1 MKNKSLRKMSLNTMQ
16 KIAVGFL
23 GVILLGAVLLWLP
36 VSNQEPIAF
45 ADALFTAVS
54 AVCVTGLV
62 TITPAVQFTV
72 IGKGI
77 LLVLIQIGG
86 LGVIA
91 CMVAFFLIIK
101 KKITMKER
109 VVIQQTYSLDT
120 LTGMVQFVIRILR
133 GTFVVEGIGALL
145 YSIRFIPEYGL
156 VEGICYSV
164 FHAVSAFCNAGID
177 ILGSSSYVGY
187 VKSPIVSFTT
197 IFLIVIGGLG
207 FPVWHDIYTNT
218 KRVIIQ
224 RQPPRRLFM
233 RLKLQTKIVLTMT
246 AVLLI
251 AGFLGFFVLEYKNP
265 ETMGGLNFWQK
276 LMASG
281 FQSVTTRTAGFASV
295 SQAGLTSG
303 SKLLACILMFV
314 GGSPAGTAGGVKTT
328 TVAML
333 LLTGVGVLK
342 GKRDTE
348 CFGRKIEPS
357 VVRSGIAIILLTFLF
372 WLSGVTLI
380 TVLEPGID
388 FMRIMYEVTSAM
400 ATVGLTADLT
410 PELSRISQAVLMV
423 LMYVGRIGPITLA
436 LVFAGRANSASQLRD
451 LPEKRIM
458 LG

>member
-1 MKNKSLRKMSLNTMQ
+1 MKNKNLRKTSLNTMQ

-36 VSNQEPIAF
+36 ISNQQPIAF

-77 LLVLIQIGG
+77 LLALIQIGG

-109 VVIQQTYSLDT
+109 VLIQQTYNLDT

-133 GTFVVEGIGALL
+133 GTFLVEGLGALL
-145 YSIRFIPEYGL
+145 YSIRFIPEFGL

-177 ILGSSSYVGY
+177 ILGSSSYMAY
-187 VKSPIVSFTT
+187 VKSPIVSLTT

-218 KRVIIQ
+218 KRVITEK
-224 RQPPRRLFM
+224 QPARRLFM

-251 AGFLGFFVLEYKNP
+251 TGFLGFFILEYKNP

-333 LLTGVGVLK
+333 LLTCLGVLK

-357 VVRSGIAIILLTFLF
+357 IVRSGIAIILLTFLF

-380 TVLEPGID
+380 TVLEPQVD
-388 FMRIMYEVTSAM
+388 FLRIMYEVTSAM

-410 PELSRISQAVLMV
+410 PELGRASQAVLMV
-423 LMYVGRIGPITLA
+423 LMYVGRIGPITMA
-436 LVFAGRANSASQLRD
+436 LVFAGRANSGTQLRD

>member
-1 MKNKSLRKMSLNTMQ
+1 MSLNTMQ

-177 ILGSSSYVGY
+177 ILGSSSYMGY

-218 KRVIIQ
+218 KRVITQ
-224 RQPPRRLFM
+224 RQPARRLFM

-251 AGFLGFFVLEYKNP
+251 TGFLGFFVLEYKNP

-295 SQAGLTSG
+295 SQAGLTW
-303 SKLLACILMFV
+303 V
-314 GGSPAGTAGGVKTT
+314 
-328 TVAML
+328 
-333 LLTGVGVLK
+333 
-342 GKRDTE
+342 
-348 CFGRKIEPS
+348 PS
-357 VVRSGIAIILLTFLF
+357 FSHVS
-372 WLSGVTLI
+372 
-380 TVLEPGID
+380 
-388 FMRIMYEVTSAM
+388 
-400 ATVGLTADLT
+400 
-410 PELSRISQAVLMV
+410 
-423 LMYVGRIGPITLA
+423 
-436 LVFAGRANSASQLRD
+436 
-451 LPEKRIM
+451 
-458 LG
+458 

>member
-1 MKNKSLRKMSLNTMQ
+1 MKNKNLRKTSLNTMQ

-36 VSNQEPIAF
+36 ISNQQPIAF

-77 LLVLIQIGG
+77 LLALIQIGG

-109 VVIQQTYSLDT
+109 VLIQQTYNLDT

-133 GTFVVEGIGALL
+133 GTFLVEGIGALL
-145 YSIRFIPEYGL
+145 YSIRFIPEFGL

-177 ILGSSSYVGY
+177 ILGSSSYMAY
-187 VKSPIVSFTT
+187 VKSPIVSLTT

-218 KRVIIQ
+218 KRVITE
-224 RQPPRRLFM
+224 RQPARRLFM

-251 AGFLGFFVLEYKNP
+251 TGFLGFFILEYKNP

-333 LLTGVGVLK
+333 LLTCLGVLK

-357 VVRSGIAIILLTFLF
+357 IVRSGIAIILLTFLF

-380 TVLEPGID
+380 TVLEPQVD
-388 FMRIMYEVTSAM
+388 FLRIMYEVTSAM

-410 PELSRISQAVLMV
+410 PELGRASQAVLMV
-423 LMYVGRIGPITLA
+423 LMYVGRIGPITMA
-436 LVFAGRANSASQLRD
+436 LVFAGRANSGTQLRD

>member
-177 ILGSSSYVGY
+177 ILGSSSYIGY

-218 KRVIIQ
+218 KRVITQ
-224 RQPPRRLFM
+224 RQPARRLFM

-265 ETMGGLNFWQK
+265 ETVGGLNFWQK

-281 FQSVTTRTAGFASV
+281 FQSVTT
-295 SQAGLTSG
+295 
-303 SKLLACILMFV
+303 
-314 GGSPAGTAGGVKTT
+314 
-328 TVAML
+328 
-333 LLTGVGVLK
+333 
-342 GKRDTE
+342 
-348 CFGRKIEPS
+348 
-357 VVRSGIAIILLTFLF
+357 
-372 WLSGVTLI
+372 
-380 TVLEPGID
+380 
-388 FMRIMYEVTSAM
+388 
-400 ATVGLTADLT
+400 
-410 PELSRISQAVLMV
+410 
-423 LMYVGRIGPITLA
+423 
-436 LVFAGRANSASQLRD
+436 
-451 LPEKRIM
+451 
-458 LG
+458 

>member
-1 MKNKSLRKMSLNTMQ
+1 MKNKNLRKTSLNTMQ

-36 VSNQEPIAF
+36 ISNQQPIAF

-77 LLVLIQIGG
+77 LLALIQIGG

-109 VVIQQTYSLDT
+109 VLIQQTYNLDT

-133 GTFVVEGIGALL
+133 GTFLVEGIGALL
-145 YSIRFIPEYGL
+145 YSIRFIPEFGL

-177 ILGSSSYVGY
+177 ILGSSSYMAY
-187 VKSPIVSFTT
+187 VKSPIVSLTT

-218 KRVIIQ
+218 KRVITE
-224 RQPPRRLFM
+224 RQPARRLFM

-251 AGFLGFFVLEYKNP
+251 TGFLGFFILEYKNP
-265 ETMGGLNFWQK
+265 ETMGGLNFCQK

-333 LLTGVGVLK
+333 LLTCLGVLK

-357 VVRSGIAIILLTFLF
+357 IVRSGIAIILLTFLF

-380 TVLEPGID
+380 TVLEPQVD
-388 FMRIMYEVTSAM
+388 FLRIMYEVTSAM

-410 PELSRISQAVLMV
+410 PELGRASQAVLMV
-423 LMYVGRIGPITLA
+423 LMYVGRIGPITMA
-436 LVFAGRANSASQLRD
+436 LVFAGRANSGTQLRD

>member
-1 MKNKSLRKMSLNTMQ
+1 MKNKNLRKTSLNTMQ

-36 VSNQEPIAF
+36 ISNQQPIAF

-77 LLVLIQIGG
+77 LLALIQIGG

-109 VVIQQTYSLDT
+109 VLIQQTYNLDT

-133 GTFVVEGIGALL
+133 GTFLVEGIGALL
-145 YSIRFIPEYGL
+145 YSIRFIPEFGL

-177 ILGSSSYVGY
+177 ILGSSSYMAY
-187 VKSPIVSFTT
+187 VKSPIVSLTT

-218 KRVIIQ
+218 KRVITEK
-224 RQPPRRLFM
+224 QPARRLFM

-251 AGFLGFFVLEYKNP
+251 TGFLGFFILEYKNP

-333 LLTGVGVLK
+333 LLTCLGVLK

-357 VVRSGIAIILLTFLF
+357 IVRSGIAIILLTFLF

-380 TVLEPGID
+380 TVLEPQVD
-388 FMRIMYEVTSAM
+388 FLRIMYEVTSAM

-410 PELSRISQAVLMV
+410 PELGRASQAVLMV
-423 LMYVGRIGPITLA
+423 LMYVGRIGPITMA
-436 LVFAGRANSASQLRD
+436 LVFAGRANSGTQLRD

>member
-1 MKNKSLRKMSLNTMQ
+1 MSLNTMQ

-177 ILGSSSYVGY
+177 ILGNSSYMGY
-187 VKSPIVSFTT
+187 VKSPIVSLTT
-197 IFLIVIGGLG
+197 IFLIVLGGLG

-246 AVLLI
+246 AVL
-251 AGFLGFFVLEYKNP
+251 
-265 ETMGGLNFWQK
+265 
-276 LMASG
+276 
-281 FQSVTTRTAGFASV
+281 
-295 SQAGLTSG
+295 
-303 SKLLACILMFV
+303 
-314 GGSPAGTAGGVKTT
+314 
-328 TVAML
+328 
-333 LLTGVGVLK
+333 
-342 GKRDTE
+342 D
-348 CFGRKIEPS
+348 RKS
-357 VVRSGIAIILLTFLF
+357 VV
-372 WLSGVTLI
+372 
-380 TVLEPGID
+380 
-388 FMRIMYEVTSAM
+388 
-400 ATVGLTADLT
+400 
-410 PELSRISQAVLMV
+410 
-423 LMYVGRIGPITLA
+423 
-436 LVFAGRANSASQLRD
+436 
-451 LPEKRIM
+451 
-458 LG
+458 

>member
-1 MKNKSLRKMSLNTMQ
+1 MQ

-36 VSNQEPIAF
+36 ISNQQPIAF

-77 LLVLIQIGG
+77 LLALIQIGG

-109 VVIQQTYSLDT
+109 VLIQQTYNLDT

-133 GTFVVEGIGALL
+133 GTFLVEGIGALL
-145 YSIRFIPEYGL
+145 YSIRFIPEFGL

-177 ILGSSSYVGY
+177 ILGSSSYMAY
-187 VKSPIVSFTT
+187 VKSPIVSLTT

-218 KRVIIQ
+218 KRVITEK
-224 RQPPRRLFM
+224 QPARRLFM

-251 AGFLGFFVLEYKNP
+251 TGFLGFFILEYKNP

-333 LLTGVGVLK
+333 LLTCLGVLK

-357 VVRSGIAIILLTFLF
+357 IVRSGIAIILLTFLF

-380 TVLEPGID
+380 TVLEPQVD
-388 FMRIMYEVTSAM
+388 FLRIMYEVTSAM

-410 PELSRISQAVLMV
+410 PELGRASQAVLMV
-423 LMYVGRIGPITLA
+423 LMYVGRIGPITMA
-436 LVFAGRANSASQLRD
+436 LVFAGRANSGTQLRD

>member
-1 MKNKSLRKMSLNTMQ
+1 MSLNTMQ

-101 KKITMKER
+101 KKITMKAR

-177 ILGSSSYVGY
+177 ILGSSSYMGY

-218 KRVIIQ
+218 KRVITQ
-224 RQPPRRLFM
+224 RQPARRLFM

-251 AGFLGFFVLEYKNP
+251 TGFLGFFVLEYKNP

-281 FQSVTTRTAGFASV
+281 FQSVTTRTA
-295 SQAGLTSG
+295 
-303 SKLLACILMFV
+303 
-314 GGSPAGTAGGVKTT
+314 
-328 TVAML
+328 
-333 LLTGVGVLK
+333 
-342 GKRDTE
+342 
-348 CFGRKIEPS
+348 
-357 VVRSGIAIILLTFLF
+357 
-372 WLSGVTLI
+372 
-380 TVLEPGID
+380 
-388 FMRIMYEVTSAM
+388 
-400 ATVGLTADLT
+400 
-410 PELSRISQAVLMV
+410 
-423 LMYVGRIGPITLA
+423 
-436 LVFAGRANSASQLRD
+436 
-451 LPEKRIM
+451 
-458 LG
+458 

>member
-1 MKNKSLRKMSLNTMQ
+1 MKNKNLRKTSLNTMQ

-36 VSNQEPIAF
+36 ISNQQPIAF

-77 LLVLIQIGG
+77 LLALIQIGG

-109 VVIQQTYSLDT
+109 VLIQQTYNLDT

-133 GTFVVEGIGALL
+133 GTFLVEGIGALL
-145 YSIRFIPEYGL
+145 YSIRFIPEFGL

-177 ILGSSSYVGY
+177 ILGSSSYMAY
-187 VKSPIVSFTT
+187 VKSPIVSLTT

-218 KRVIIQ
+218 KRVIKE
-224 RQPPRRLFM
+224 RQPARRLFM

-251 AGFLGFFVLEYKNP
+251 TGFLGFFILEYKNP

-333 LLTGVGVLK
+333 LLTCLGVLK

-357 VVRSGIAIILLTFLF
+357 IVRSGIAIILLTFLF

-380 TVLEPGID
+380 TVLEPQVD
-388 FMRIMYEVTSAM
+388 FLRIMYEVTSAM

-410 PELSRISQAVLMV
+410 PELGRASQAVLMV
-423 LMYVGRIGPITLA
+423 LMYVGRIGPITMA
-436 LVFAGRANSASQLRD
+436 LVFAGRANSGTQLRD